1 MYLVLG
7 ISWWLMWFF
16 ATVILSYIIKS
27 TVVVKNLP
35 HSLGPQNA
43 AVIWSILITVFYI
56 PINPAFCLLQIRI
69 GSSNQGV
76 GQVLFKVILSFSLL
90 DLKLFGLILYWI
102 EILCMQQ
109 KDGKPFWYM
118 YVYINRHSNSFPGL
132 WSNILIEKWYTKL
145 MFPMG

>member
-27 TVVVKNLP
+27 TVVVINLP

-76 GQVLFKVILSFSLL
+76 GQVLFKVFLSFSLL
-90 DLKLFGLILYWI
+90 NLKLLGLIYIGLKFYVCSKKTVLI
-102 EILCMQQ
+102 STCMC
-109 KDGKPFWYM
+109 
-118 YVYINRHSNSFPGL
+118 
-132 WSNILIEKWYTKL
+132 ILIGILIVFLVFEAIFY
-145 MFPMG
+145 

>member
-1 MYLVLG
+1 M
-7 ISWWLMWFF
+7 
-16 ATVILSYIIKS
+16 VI
-27 TVVVKNLP
+27 NLP

-90 DLKLFGLILYWI
+90 DLKLFGLILYWL

-109 KDGKPFWYM
+109 KDGFD
-118 YVYINRHSNSFPGL
+118 
-132 WSNILIEKWYTKL
+132 
-145 MFPMG
+145 

>member
-27 TVVVKNLP
+27 TVVVINLP

-56 PINPAFCLLQIRI
+56 PINPAFCLLHIRI

-76 GQVLFKVILSFSLL
+76 GQVSFKVFLGFSLL
-90 DLKLFGLILYWI
+90 NLKLLGLIYIDLKFYVCGKKTVLTST
-102 EILCMQQ
+102 CMC
-109 KDGKPFWYM
+109 
-118 YVYINRHSNSFPGL
+118 
-132 WSNILIEKWYTKL
+132 ILIGILIVFLVFEAI
-145 MFPMG
+145 F

>member
-27 TVVVKNLP
+27 TVVVINLP

-90 DLKLFGLILYWI
+90 NLKLLGLIYIGLKFYVCSKKTVLI
-102 EILCMQQ
+102 STCMC
-109 KDGKPFWYM
+109 
-118 YVYINRHSNSFPGL
+118 
-132 WSNILIEKWYTKL
+132 ILIGILIVFLVFEAI
-145 MFPMG
+145 F

>member
-27 TVVVKNLP
+27 TVVVINLP

-76 GQVLFKVILSFSLL
+76 GQVLFKVFLSFSLL
-90 DLKLFGLILYWI
+90 NLKLLGLIYIGLKFYVPG
-102 EILCMQQ
+102 MQQ
-109 KDGKPFWYM
+109 KDLISTCM
-118 YVYINRHSNSFPGL
+118 C
-132 WSNILIEKWYTKL
+132 ILIGILIVFLVFEAIFY
-145 MFPMG
+145 